1 MRDLVPDAGL
11 GSGYGPAVAQPGAPG
26 RADGRIGLGL
36 NPHDPDRMTQ
46 TVASAT
52 STKLEWQ
59 SKLVLLAVVPAAAT
73 DAALRGQWW
82 AARTWQTAVWALG
95 LSALLGLIT
104 WKLRAATAAA
114 AVTGAI
120 ITESLI
126 FSTLSFPYEPWRT
139 ALIPVLAVSLVAF
152 AATRVGR
159 AKKERLGTAEAR
171 QGRAAAQIAANLGVA
186 TVIASEFAQSWAV
199 DSGWFSHA
207 TPPAVTGIAEPLFTA
222 ALAALAE
229 AAADTVS
236 SELGQVF
243 GGRPRLILGFRAVEP
258 GEDGAVSLAG
268 TLAGVAAAGA
278 IAGVGAW
285 ALRGGSTMFAV
296 SCAGGVAG
304 LFFDSLLGATLERC
318 GWLNNDAVNFLST
331 AAAAI
336 AALVFFVVAR

>member
-1 MRDLVPDAGL
+1 
-11 GSGYGPAVAQPGAPG
+11 
-26 RADGRIGLGL
+26 
-36 NPHDPDRMTQ
+36 MTQ
-46 TVASAT
+46 TVAKAT
-52 STKLEWQ
+52 RTKLGWQ

-73 DAALRGQWW
+73 DVALRSQWW
-82 AARTWQTAVWALG
+82 AVRQWQTAVWALG

-114 AVTGAI
+114 SGTGAV
-120 ITESLI
+120 ITASLI

-139 ALIPVLAVSLVAF
+139 ALIPVLTVSLVAF
-152 AATRVGR
+152 LATRVGR

-171 QGRAAAQIAANLGVA
+171 QGRAAAQIAANLGIA
-186 TVIASEFAQSWAV
+186 ALAASEFAQSWAA
-199 DSGWFSHA
+199 DRGWFAHA
-207 TPPAVTGIAEPLFTA
+207 TVTEPLFTA

-258 GEDGAVSLAG
+258 GEDGAVSWAG
-268 TLAGVAAAGA
+268 TLAGVAAATA
-278 IAGVGAW
+278 IAGVGTW
-285 ALRGGSTMFAV
+285 ALRGNREMFAV

-304 LFFDSLLGATLERC
+304 LFLDSLLGATVERR

-331 AAAAI
+331 AGAAA
-336 AALVFFVVAR
+336 AALAFFGVAR